1 MFVLSNFFV
10 CQDYEKNLRNLLRAL
25 CASKHNNLLHQF
37 KKSGGAKRTRTAD
50 PLNAIEVRYQLRYS
64 PAHSITS
71 ALHILMWS
79 VACQLPLNGRAL
91 SLSVG
96 SHRQFPEGQV

>member
-1 MFVLSNFFV
+1 
-10 CQDYEKNLRNLLRAL
+10 
-25 CASKHNNLLHQF
+25 
-37 KKSGGAKRTRTAD
+37 
-50 PLNAIEVRYQLRYS
+50 
-64 PAHSITS
+64 
-71 ALHILMWS
+71 MWS